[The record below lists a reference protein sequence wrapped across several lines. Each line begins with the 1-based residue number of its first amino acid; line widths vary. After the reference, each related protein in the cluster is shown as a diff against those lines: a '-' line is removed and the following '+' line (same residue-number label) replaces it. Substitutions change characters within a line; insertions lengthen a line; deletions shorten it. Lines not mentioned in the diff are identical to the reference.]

1 MLIVFTAI
9 HVSLGSCFK
18 EELMDTALL
27 LTGVLLTLYLLT
39 GDTSVPTCLY
49 VCCFLRSRTL
59 FVSDLPVMFCKS
71 QIIFILPTLL
81 FPCLIGSV

>member
-9 HVSLGSCFK
+9 HMSLESSFK

-27 LTGVLLTLYLLT
+27 LTGALLTLCLLT

-49 VCCFLRSRTL
+49 VCCFFRSRT
-59 FVSDLPVMFCKS
+59 FISDLPVTFCKS
-71 QIIFILPTLL
+71 QIIFILPTVL
-81 FPCLIGSV
+81 FPCLIISA